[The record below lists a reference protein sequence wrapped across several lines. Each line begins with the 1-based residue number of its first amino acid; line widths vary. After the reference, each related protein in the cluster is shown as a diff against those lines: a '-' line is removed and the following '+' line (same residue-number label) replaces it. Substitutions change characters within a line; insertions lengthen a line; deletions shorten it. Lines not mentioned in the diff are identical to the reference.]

1 MFQPQ
6 FTLPAPR
13 QAPKYKKLSFTAAT
27 RRRAVV
33 RRASRRLLRLV
44 VHRRSKA
51 YFIKAALRSL
61 RRRPLPSTAHWRLLQ
76 YRSLRS
82 YRLNRRVRFSRRL
95 RVRARRGRF
104 SALFRRKKLPRRY
117 RRRRS
122 RRKLSR
128 RRSRRKPSRVRV
140 QRKRSRRSLRRWR
153 SIKRR
158 HLASPVTRFKRV
170 LRRGTLLQTRQSAYL
185 QPRKHLTRRTLRL
198 TNKYLTVGLPRRF
211 PVAVARHRVARRS
224 IYVLRHS
231 GYLRL
236 DKKLVRHLKRDVRQT
251 VRDAR
256 VHCLRLKTL
265 HKNKRSRR
273 AKRQEHKKQTLRR
286 GKALVPQ
293 RRKKLVRRRIQKAL
307 RREQRASL
315 RRGLVSNFT
324 LNRNDALRALADAET
339 GNFAGITSYL
349 SLLAQQADSPARLGL
364 HRRTLSFVR
373 ALPGGIRRKIAVH
386 TPQLRRAPTPFLRLS
401 RVISRRAL
409 SKSLPSC
416 RHLLNSRYSLLPTS
430 AEQSLGRVAGL
441 KNTFTAYGRD
451 ELILAGSYSLR
462 SRRGAPMLYRKRKLG
477 RMRAR

>member
-1 MFQPQ
+1 
-6 FTLPAPR
+6 
-13 QAPKYKKLSFTAAT
+13 
-27 RRRAVV
+27 V
-33 RRASRRLLRLV
+33 R
-44 VHRRSKA
+44 RRSKA
-51 YFIKAALRSL
+51 YFIKAALRPL
-61 RRRPLPSTAHWRLLQ
+61 CRRPLPSITRLRVLQ
-76 YRSLRS
+76 YQPLRS

-104 SALFRRKKLPRRY
+104 SILFRRKKLLRRY

-128 RRSRRKPSRVRV
+128 RRSRRKPSRARV

-158 HLASPVTRFKRV
+158 HLASPAMRFKRV
-170 LRRGTLLQTRQSAYL
+170 LRRGALLQTRQRAYL
-185 QPRKHLTRRTLRL
+185 QPRKHLARRTLRL
-198 TNKYLTVGLPRRF
+198 TNKYLMTGLSRRF
-211 PVAVARHRVARRS
+211 QVAAVRHRVARRS

-231 GYLRL
+231 GYLRR
-236 DKKLVRHLKRDVRQT
+236 DKKLVRHLKRNVRQT

-256 VHCLRLKTL
+256 VHCLRLKAL
-265 HKNKRSRR
+265 HKNKHFRL
-273 AKRQEHKKQTLRR
+273 AKRQQHKKQTLRR
-286 GKALVPQ
+286 GKALLSQ
-293 RRKKLVRRRIQKAL
+293 RRKKLVRRRIKKVL

-339 GNFAGITSYL
+339 ANFAGIASYL
-349 SLLAQQADSPARLGL
+349 PLLAQQADSLTRSGL

-373 ALPGGIRRKIAVH
+373 AIPANIRRKIALH
-386 TPQLRRAPTPFLRLS
+386 TPQLRRPPTAFLRLS

-409 SKSLPSC
+409 RKSLPSC
-416 RHLLNSRYSLLPTS
+416 YHLLNSGYSLLPTS
-430 AEQSLGRVAGL
+430 ADQSLARVARL
-441 KNTFTAYGRD
+441 KNTFTAYRRT
-451 ELILAGSYSLR
+451 ELLLAGSYSLR